1 MRPSRQLEVNDKD
14 RAELA
19 RIVRAPTTEQRVA
32 LRARIVLLSGE
43 GVSTGD
49 IVERLGVTTST
60 ITLWRDRYEQQGVA
74 GLLKDAARSGRPA
87 RIEKA
92 EVAEVV
98 RRTLEEQPDGAT
110 HWSTRTLAQAAGVS
124 PATVGR
130 IWKAHGLKPHLVKRF
145 KLSTDPQFLEKLAD
159 VVGLYLNPPEK
170 AVVFSV
176 DEKSQI
182 QALDR
187 TQPGLPMKKGRA
199 GTMTHDYKR
208 NGTTTLFAAL
218 NVATGDVIGECME
231 RHRHDEFL
239 VFLKRLERETPR
251 ELALEVILD
260 NYATHKHPDVNAW
273 LAKHPRVHLHFTPTS
288 ASWLNLVE
296 RFFAEITDKAIRRGV
311 FTHVKELEAAIHAY
325 LAARNAHPSPYTW
338 TATVEAIIAKRD
350 RASSALDR
358 VRTTLA
364 ISDAVH

>member
-1 MRPSRQLEVNDKD
+1 MRTSRRIEVSDED
-14 RAELA
+14 RAELE
-19 RIVRAPTTEQRVA
+19 RLVRSPTTQQRVV
-32 LRARIVLLSGE
+32 LRGRIVLLSAQ
-43 GVSTGD
+43 GVGTGT
-49 IVERLGVTTST
+49 IVEQLGTTTST
-60 ITLWRDRYEQQGVA
+60 LTLWRDRYEQEGVR
-74 GLLKDAARSGRPA
+74 GLLKDAPRSGRRPT
-87 RIEKA
+87 ISKEQ
-92 EVAEVV
+92 VTEVV
-98 RRTLEEQPDGAT
+98 RRTVDERPDGAT
-110 HWSTRTLAQAAGVS
+110 HWSTRTLAPVVGLS
-124 PATVGR
+124 PATIGR
-130 IWKAHGLKPHLVKRF
+130 IWRAHGLKPHLVKRF
-145 KLSTDPQFLEKLAD
+145 KLSTDPQFLEKLQD

-218 NVATGDVIGECME
+218 NVATGEVIGECMD

-239 VFLKRLERETPR
+239 IFLKRLDRETANG
-251 ELALEVILD
+251 LDLEVILD
-260 NYATHKHPDVNAW
+260 NYATHKHPDVRAW

-296 RFFAEITDKAIRRGV
+296 RFFGEITDKAIRRGV
-311 FTHVKELEAAIHAY
+311 FKHVRELEAVINAY
-325 LAARNAHPSPYTW
+325 VAVRNAHPSPYTW
-338 TATVEAIIAKRD
+338 TATVEAIIEKMD

-358 VRTTLA
+358 VRKTLTS
-364 ISDAVH
+364 SDAVH

>member
-1 MRPSRQLEVNDKD
+1 
-14 RAELA
+14 
-19 RIVRAPTTEQRVA
+19 
-32 LRARIVLLSGE
+32 
-43 GVSTGD
+43 VSTGS
-49 IVERLGVTTST
+49 IVERLGTTHST
-60 ITLWRDRYEQQGVA
+60 VTLWRDRYEAEGVR
-74 GLLKDAARSGRPA
+74 GLLHDAPRPGRRPSIDQERVTA
-87 RIEKA
+87 I
-92 EVAEVV
+92 V
-98 RRTLEEQPDGAT
+98 RRTVEERPAGAT
-110 HWSTRTLAQAAGVS
+110 HWSTRTLAPVVGVS
-124 PATVGR
+124 PATVAR
-130 IWKAHGLKPHLVKRF
+130 IWRAHGLRPHRVKRF
-145 KLSTDPQFLEKLAD
+145 KVSTDPRFIEKLQD
-159 VVGLYLNPPEK
+159 VVGLYLDPPEK

-218 NVATGDVIGECME
+218 NVATGEIIGECME

-239 VFLKRLERETPR
+239 HFLKRLDRETPKDVS
-251 ELALEVILD
+251 LEVILD
-260 NYATHKHPDVNAW
+260 NYATHKHPHVTAW

-311 FTHVKELEAAIHAY
+311 FKHVNDLKAAIEAY
-325 LAARNAHPSPYTW
+325 LAIRRAAPRPYTW
-338 TATVEAIIAKRD
+338 TATVEAIMEKTA

-358 VRTTLA
+358 TRTLA